1 MKMIFFQVPFI
12 YLIKSLSHEHEYI
25 WANKILKGLISCL
38 VHCNGLCYREK
49 ISMPL
54 TSLNS
59 IPSVHPAIALN
70 TDEYRCYCCRGRLRK
85 GSARANRS
93 NVARLKSNQV
103 RRY

>member
-49 ISMPL
+49 KYQCRRLHLRTKFQVYIL
-54 TSLNS
+54 RD
-59 IPSVHPAIALN
+59 N
-70 TDEYRCYCCRGRLRK
+70 TKHR
-85 GSARANRS
+85 
-93 NVARLKSNQV
+93 
-103 RRY
+103 